1 MAKQY
6 ALNTDYSLF
15 VPVFP
20 DFKPLNQR
28 EMAPACFRLIS
39 TFVPWSSVFF
49 AVQKMCTFAHVIYF
63 FCGEKKG
70 NNLDLML
77 KWNQPFIFFFSK
89 VLPDSDKTYYLLFYP
104 QILNNGKFMLADSI
118 SDNTHRLHRL
128 FWIAICLIPVKLI
141 IFKTPAFN
149 EVLSIV

>member
-49 AVQKMCTFAHVIYF
+49 AVQISAVREKTSFAHVIYF

-70 NNLDLML
+70 NNLD
-77 KWNQPFIFFFSK
+77 
-89 VLPDSDKTYYLLFYP
+89 
-104 QILNNGKFMLADSI
+104 
-118 SDNTHRLHRL
+118 
-128 FWIAICLIPVKLI
+128 
-141 IFKTPAFN
+141 
-149 EVLSIV
+149 